1 MLQNKQLLL
10 KFICKHRR
18 ECFQSVSPLPVLHR
32 LQSAA
37 GQVGVEQ
44 VAEDLDVG
52 HWSPVHLRQGGDHLS
67 IGPEGLGAG
76 GDEVDGES
84 EDAQLQDAHV
94 KLAQVLP

>member
-52 HWSPVHLRQGGDHLS
+52 HWSPVHLWQGGDHL
-67 IGPEGLGAG
+67 
-76 GDEVDGES
+76 VR
-84 EDAQLQDAHV
+84 
-94 KLAQVLP
+94 